1 MNVLKSKRI
10 SLRPRT
16 PAVISSI
23 LLCTLLAPAQI
34 TEDSPGV
41 QAAKNLTVMIAGS
54 FGQGAGIV
62 FAIDD
67 GYAYIATM
75 FHVVRKRAE
84 GGNDDL
90 RADHLK
96 VRFYQRRRNPVDAEH
111 WEDASFSNDLAVI
124 RARVT
129 GLSFDLNRLGN
140 PQTAKKGDFVYAIGQ
155 PADDLWGVTY
165 QPGSIS
171 DVGSVWI
178 KLQSAYVENGHSG
191 GPLIDQQGRI
201 LGLIKQTGGST
212 PQALRID
219 RALDVLR
226 LDLKLP
232 VQLEI
237 GDALTVSPKPGEA
250 RTNPKDGLTYRWIPP
265 GTFRMGCSEQPRDP
279 DCDKSDEFPVH
290 DVTITKGFWLG
301 ETEVTQEA
309 WQRVTREPNESA
321 FPGALR
327 PADNVTWT
335 GAKAYCAAA
344 GGLRLPTEAEW
355 EYAARAG
362 AHSAN
367 YGDLSNIAWYSE
379 NSNGQTHEV
388 GLKAANAWN
397 LKDMLGNVREW
408 TGDFYDPAYYSK
420 SPASDPANKVSS
432 NRVSSDRVVLRG
444 GSWYSDRGGVR
455 VSYRNGDLTFFTDDF
470 TGFRCAGQLP

>member
-1 MNVLKSKRI
+1 
-10 SLRPRT
+10 
-16 PAVISSI
+16 
-23 LLCTLLAPAQI
+23 
-34 TEDSPGV
+34 
-41 QAAKNLTVMIAGS
+41 
-54 FGQGAGIV
+54 
-62 FAIDD
+62 
-67 GYAYIATM
+67 M

-237 GDALTVSPKPGEA
+237 GDAPTVSPKPGEA
-250 RTNPKDGLTYRWIPP
+250 RKNPRGR
-265 GTFRMGCSEQPRDP
+265 
-279 DCDKSDEFPVH
+279 
-290 DVTITKGFWLG
+290 ITPIAEMCAGRF
-301 ETEVTQEA
+301 VVPA
-309 WQRVTREPNESA
+309 ES
-321 FPGALR
+321 
-327 PADNVTWT
+327 
-335 GAKAYCAAA
+335 
-344 GGLRLPTEAEW
+344 
-355 EYAARAG
+355 
-362 AHSAN
+362 
-367 YGDLSNIAWYSE
+367 
-379 NSNGQTHEV
+379 
-388 GLKAANAWN
+388 
-397 LKDMLGNVREW
+397 
-408 TGDFYDPAYYSK
+408 
-420 SPASDPANKVSS
+420 
-432 NRVSSDRVVLRG
+432 
-444 GSWYSDRGGVR
+444 GVR
-455 VSYRNGDLTFFTDDF
+455 KVTSGPAFDGNALFGRFMNRTSH
-470 TGFRCAGQLP
+470 AGVGRSLQRTPTNRQIG